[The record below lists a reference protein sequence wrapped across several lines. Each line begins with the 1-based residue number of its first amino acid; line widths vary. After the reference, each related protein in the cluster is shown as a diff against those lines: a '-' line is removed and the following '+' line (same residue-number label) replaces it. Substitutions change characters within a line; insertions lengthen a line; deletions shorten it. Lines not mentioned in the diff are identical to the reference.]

1 MAAEVQTIESILERV
16 RRDGV
21 RKAAVALRRPP
32 VSSRLLQELLAME
45 DCPEARLFVATYPL
59 SQGQLLETLAGQT
72 EDPEILGLLATNPR
86 TPPHLLSRLAVH
98 AEPSV
103 RAQVALHP
111 QLPPREMPNLAEDA
125 DASVRRAL
133 AGNPELRLPVQAMLA
148 FDSDPSVRLALAEL
162 SALGPQAALVL
173 ASEGSAVVR
182 IHTVATAHADED
194 LLRAWAASDEEELQL
209 ALAGRE
215 ELTPKLRGLLLR
227 SPHASVRRLAREGW
241 KLDEIDLLGLASS
254 ASEEDRCWVA
264 SRSLLARPL
273 QRLLAQDGACAVRV
287 ALAGNPSLDADVA
300 RYFVSLAEE
309 PVCEALAGNPSLS
322 VDLVRELAAQAQPRV
337 LTVLAYR
344 TDLEPGLPPVLVAHS
359 EEFCSHWAFQGKTLS
374 GLEEA
379 LARRLLEHP
388 LPEIRA
394 LGVAGH
400 AWRRA
405 DLYDFARDPLR
416 LVRLAA
422 LRHANAPDEL
432 VSDLCADTD
441 QEIAGLA
448 RELLALRREEA
459 SRRVAARPQRE
470 TEPVRASVPQRA
482 PEQPRSIPSALTDE
496 TEDGLISKLKRLI
509 FR

>member
-1 MAAEVQTIESILERV
+1 MAAETQTIDSILERV

-45 DCPEARLFVATYPL
+45 DCREARLFVAAYPL
-59 SQGQLLETLAGQT
+59 SQGQLLETLASQS

-86 TPPHLLSRLAVH
+86 TPPHLLSKLAVH

-103 RAQVALHP
+103 RAQVAIHP
-111 QLPPREMPNLAEDA
+111 QLPPREMPNLAEDP
-125 DASVRRAL
+125 DSSVRRAL

-148 FDSDPSVRLALAEL
+148 FDSEPSVRLALAEL
-162 SALGPQAALVL
+162 PALGPQAALVL
-173 ASEGSAVVR
+173 ASGSSAVVR
-182 IHTVATAHADED
+182 IHTVGTAHAEED

-215 ELTPKLRGLLLR
+215 DLSPKLRGLLLR

-241 KLDEIDLLGLASS
+241 KLDEVDLLGLVCYGT
-254 ASEEDRCWVA
+254 EEDRRWMA
-264 SRSLLARPL
+264 ARSLLPRPL
-273 QRLLAQDGACAVRV
+273 QRLLAQDADASVRV
-287 ALAGNPSLDADVA
+287 TLAANPCLDNDVA

-309 PVCEALAGNPSLS
+309 AVCEALAGNPSLA

-344 TDLEPGLPPVLVAHS
+344 TDLEPALPSLLVAHS
-359 EEFCSHWAFQGKTLS
+359 EEFCRHWAFQGKSLS
-374 GLEEA
+374 GLDEG
-379 LARRLLEHP
+379 LARRLLQHP
-388 LPEIRA
+388 LPEVRA
-394 LGVAGH
+394 LGVSGH

-422 LRHANAPDEL
+422 LRHVNAADEM
-432 VSDLCADTD
+432 VSDLCTDADP
-441 QEIAGLA
+441 EIAEFAQTLQQQ
-448 RELLALRREEA
+448 RREEA
-459 SRRVAARPQRE
+459 ARRPAPKTQPVAESPRPAPARRVEEPQQDPF
-470 TEPVRASVPQRA
+470 TGGPDA
-482 PEQPRSIPSALTDE
+482 
-496 TEDGLISKLKRLI
+496 GLISKLKRLF